1 MVTRKQAVDARPPSP
16 GSLSG
21 SLSPSL
27 SLWERAGVRAA
38 AGGSYVYITLD
49 SPTTRNALTDEMV
62 NGIQDAITH
71 AESHPDTRALILRGA
86 AHTFCAG
93 GDFSNFR
100 ALMAAPAPPTA
111 PDPIATFNR
120 AFGAMLERLQ
130 ACAVPTI
137 AVVEGAAMGGGCG
150 LAAACDFVLASST
163 AQFGMPEV
171 TLGLP
176 PAQIAPFIAA
186 RLGSGAALR
195 LMLTGRRITA
205 AQALACGLADEVA
218 EPDALDARLHALLT
232 DLGRAEPAALRATKA
247 IVQRCRHQTLGDTL
261 DFASHAFAA
270 SLRSGTA
277 AEGIAA
283 LTTKR
288 QAQWVVQPASK
299 PVDGATP

>member
-1 MVTRKQAVDARPPSP
+1 MSA
-16 GSLSG
+16 
-21 SLSPSL
+21 PSL
-27 SLWERAGVRAA
+27 EGSSTLALWERAGVRAA
-38 AGGSYVYITLD
+38 AGGAYIHVTLD

-62 NGIQDAITH
+62 NGIVDAITH
-71 AESHPDTRALILRGA
+71 TESLHHTRALVIRGA

-100 ALMAAPAPPTA
+100 ALMAAPAPADTPDT

-150 LAAACDFVLASST
+150 LAAVCDFVLAAST

-186 RLGSGAALR
+186 RLGNGAALR
-195 LMLTGRRITA
+195 LMLTGRRIAA

-247 IVQRCRHQTLGDTL
+247 IVQRRQHSTLGDTL
-261 DFASHAFAA
+261 DFASLAFAA
-270 SLRSGTA
+270 SLRNSTA

-283 LTTKR
+283 MTAKR
-288 QAQWVVQPASK
+288 PAAWVVK
-299 PVDGATP
+299 PVEGAKP